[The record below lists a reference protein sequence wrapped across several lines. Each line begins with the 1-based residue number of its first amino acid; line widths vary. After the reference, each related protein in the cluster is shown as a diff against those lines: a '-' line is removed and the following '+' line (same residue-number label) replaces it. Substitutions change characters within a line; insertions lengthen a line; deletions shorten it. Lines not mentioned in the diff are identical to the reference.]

1 MPTTTTL
8 EKRARQVLEEPFWI
22 SELKTD
28 LWYERLHDDDDGTKE
43 GKVLV
48 MFIENGD
55 GFITTDKHRGPSL
68 RFRTMGGGGNSL
80 RVRNALMLLALAI
93 KLDNETRPTG

>member
-68 RFRTMGGGGNSL
+68 RFRTMGGAATAC
-80 RVRNALMLLALAI
+80 VRSPNALALAI
-93 KLDNETRPTG
+93 ADNETRPTG